1 MDLSPSWPSYADRW
15 SLSQKS
21 ADALRLS
28 IGMSGLCGA
37 IGSGRPPEAR
47 RVDGT
52 SSSLMLEYGLLVLVA
67 LAMAV
72 SIQVV
77 GIILVVA
84 MLVTPAATAQLLT
97 DRFGRMLLAAV
108 GFSVVESVVGLYL
121 SFYGNWASARPSCWS
136 RRPSSAW
143 RWRSRPAVAC
153 WSVGQLGSASFW
165 TAHTDSVRT

>member
-1 MDLSPSWPSYADRW
+1 MTNAHVLIVACCVSGEQPRTFAISMTLSTSWPSYATRW

-52 SSSLMLEYGLLVLVA
+52 SSSLMLEYGLLGLVA

-72 SIQVV
+72 SIPGVRV
-77 GIILVVA
+77 ILLGG
-84 MLVTPAATAQLLT
+84 MRVTPAATPQILT
-97 DRFGRMLLAAV
+97 LRFGRI
-108 GFSVVESVVGLYL
+108 
-121 SFYGNWASARPSCWS
+121 
-136 RRPSSAW
+136 
-143 RWRSRPAVAC
+143 
-153 WSVGQLGSASFW
+153 
-165 TAHTDSVRT
+165 